1 MRLTVGVAAA
11 PALSARSCRLATRSV
26 RTARPGASVREDDGG
41 RARPSIVRTSA
52 LTPARTRPRRRSRCS
67 RQPSAVLRPSGRRS
81 RVVPSWARLNGLRA
95 VQTESHQPERPRPRV
110 WEPGE
115 GILRPKPGSSTPRS
129 LLPII
134 LGLGAQFL
142 PRQASPGSPAR
153 GGTSLRYVR
162 SQLREVRRARR
173 TGRGR
178 PSSRRPSAG
187 RTLRRLRAIPS
198 GPVALGP
205 SPPPRRP
212 RSAPP
217 RTMRAGPR
225 IGAPLS
231 LTSGSLLCLPMVAS
245 EVAPVLGEPASR
257 SLRLLLQARTHP
269 YGY

>member
-41 RARPSIVRTSA
+41 RARPSIVRTPA
-52 LTPARTRPRRRSRCS
+52 LTPTRTRPRRRSRCS
-67 RQPSAVLRPSGRRS
+67 RQPSAVLRLSGRRS

-134 LGLGAQFL
+134 LGLGAQFPPGKPPRARL
-142 PRQASPGSPAR
+142 PR

-162 SQLREVRRARR
+162 SQTSGSPSRPAYGTRAAEFTAAERRAHAEALARHPEWPR
-173 TGRGR
+173 SPWPFAAPTTTEECAATNNESGAPNRGPALTDFRVPALPPDGCLRGR
-178 PSSRRPSAG
+178 P
-187 RTLRRLRAIPS
+187 
-198 GPVALGP
+198 
-205 SPPPRRP
+205 RP
-212 RSAPP
+212 R
-217 RTMRAGPR
+217 
-225 IGAPLS
+225 
-231 LTSGSLLCLPMVAS
+231 
-245 EVAPVLGEPASR
+245 
-257 SLRLLLQARTHP
+257 
-269 YGY
+269 